1 MSAQKIAT
9 RGLEIC
15 GKLGPKKFRQ
25 LQALRVCRSVSKGH
39 FEHVKT
45 EEHTPKVENV

>member
-1 MSAQKIAT
+1 MSEQKIAT
-9 RGLEIC
+9 MGLEVS
-15 GKLGPKKFRQ
+15 GKLEPKKFRQ

-39 FEHVKT
+39 FEHIKT